1 MVLLTCP
8 AFGQPA
14 GTPTPTPDPI
24 ASALPTAATSA
35 QPADHSAP
43 LVYANRSIVQF
54 RAIVLSRPPSERAAA
69 AVGLLNRLV
78 DEMPDARVTTRSYD
92 GISGVFVG
100 GRPVF
105 FIFPADVDELGGEE
119 LGAKTA
125 AAAASLQLAF
135 DESVEL
141 HTPRRLIRAGVAAL
155 LATLLFGVALWALIT
170 LHRKVSA
177 RLSRTAERQLR
188 RLPGGEIVMRAAD
201 APAYVRRLFALLS
214 LIVGGVTTYAWLAFV
229 LRRFPYT
236 RPWGESLRAG
246 LISVAASA
254 GRGFVDA
261 LPSLAAILGILI
273 VTRLLARLAGLV
285 FQAVENGRITIPGL
299 YPETAQPT
307 RRIVAALLWV
317 FALVASYE
325 YLPGSDSDAFKAV
338 SVFVGLVISL
348 GSTGIVNHLMSGL
361 MITYSR
367 AFRPQDFVKIGDIE
381 GVVTHLGTLS
391 TKIKTA
397 RNEEITIP
405 NAIVVSHATTNYSRH
420 AGTDGVFVPTSVTI
434 GYDTPWRQ
442 VHALLLRA
450 AERTTGVRTEP
461 KPIVLQSALQ
471 DFYVQYT
478 LLVCLEE
485 PRRRNA
491 ILAALHA
498 QIQDAFNEFG
508 VQIMSPNYEADPSGP
523 KVVPPD
529 RWYASPAAPV
539 QADAHPPAA
548 HTQR

>member
-1 MVLLTCP
+1 
-8 AFGQPA
+8 
-14 GTPTPTPDPI
+14 
-24 ASALPTAATSA
+24 
-35 QPADHSAP
+35 
-43 LVYANRSIVQF
+43 
-54 RAIVLSRPPSERAAA
+54 
-69 AVGLLNRLV
+69 
-78 DEMPDARVTTRSYD
+78 
-92 GISGVFVG
+92 
-100 GRPVF
+100 VF

-125 AAAASLQLAF
+125 AAVASLQLAF

-141 HTPRRLIRAGVAAL
+141 HSPRRLVRAGLAAL
-155 LATLLFGVALWALIT
+155 LATLLFGVALRALIT
-170 LHRKVSA
+170 LHRRVSA

-201 APAYVRRLFALLS
+201 APAYVRRLFALVS
-214 LIVGGVTTYAWLAFV
+214 LIVGGVMTYAWLAYV

-236 RPWGESLRAG
+236 RPWGESLKAG

-261 LPSLAAILGILI
+261 LPSLAAILAILI

-285 FQAVENGRITIPGL
+285 FQAVENERITFPGL

-307 RRIVAALLWV
+307 RRIVTVLLWV

-338 SVFVGLVISL
+338 SVFVGLVLSL
-348 GSTGIVNHLMSGL
+348 GSTGVVNHLMSGL

-367 AFRPQDFVKIGDIE
+367 AFRPHDFVKIGDIE
-381 GVVTHLGTLS
+381 GTVTHVGTLS

-420 AGTDGVFVPTSVTI
+420 AGNDGVFVPTSVTI

-478 LLVCLEE
+478 LLVCPEE
-485 PRRRNA
+485 PRRRSA

-529 RWYASPAAPV
+529 RWYAAPAPPA

-548 HTQR
+548 RTQR